1 MSLSSGVRLGVYEVL
16 AKLGEG
22 GMGEV
27 YRARDTRLK
36 RDVAI
41 KVLPEQF
48 ARDPDRLTRFER
60 EAELLAILNHPNIAS
75 VYGFEEA
82 PSASGIVLELVEGP
96 TLADRIGKG
105 AVPVEEAL
113 SIARQVADAL
123 ESAHQKGIV
132 HRDLKPANIKFTAGG
147 QVKVLDFG
155 LAKAMESATASV
167 VGASI
172 SPTMVSP
179 ATQAG
184 IILGTAAYMSPE
196 QARGKAVDQRADIWA
211 FGCVL
216 FEMLTGRS
224 PFGTGETVSDSIAAI
239 LTREPDWNSLPPD
252 TPPSVQ
258 RLLRRCIQKDV
269 ERRLHHIG
277 DARLELDDAAGG
289 DSGAEPPRPSD
300 RPVWQA
306 MLPWA
311 IAAVCVVAAVV
322 TIGWFGRNRTVPHAP
337 LVRLELALPPNLE
350 LYMAG
355 RTMALSPDGSQ
366 LAFIGTLSGARNIY
380 LRRLDQFEATP
391 LRGTDGASTLF
402 YSADGTSIGFVT
414 SSGILKTISLV
425 DGVIATEVDGAGF
438 LTGGAWGADDSMI
451 FPRGATLWRR
461 LRKGPAAKQV
471 TTLDAARGDVRHAW
485 PAVLPG
491 SRTLLFA
498 VASNQGSRI
507 DSIDLST
514 NERHT
519 VVQSGTL
526 PMYTSS
532 GYLVYFRDG
541 RMFAAPFDA
550 TKAVVTGPAVPLL
563 DSIPVLTAE
572 VPLIDISLSGTV
584 MYSSTT
590 EFSSLV
596 WVSRK
601 GAEEVLNSDRR
612 SYANPRMSPD
622 GQRIMVQ
629 AGDLWVQDLVRG
641 SFSRL
646 TTGTVLTNGFPIW
659 LRDGRVMYRSPT
671 GLRVQGTRG
680 PGDSMQLIPGTTEID
695 YPGAVAADADTL
707 VFLRST
713 EETSFNI
720 MSVSLRDPAKLKSV
734 LQTPAYEGGARLSPD
749 GQWLTYV
756 SNETGRNEIYIT
768 PFPGPGDRT
777 PVSIAGGTQAVW
789 NADGTEI
796 FYRVDDKMMVVRVTT
811 SPTLKLSSPE
821 TLFDGR
827 YAYGAGVTI
836 PNFDV
841 SRDGRRF
848 VMVKPESGAG
858 RLNVVL
864 NWFANRPT
872 EP

>member
-1 MSLSSGVRLGVYEVL
+1 
-16 AKLGEG
+16 
-22 GMGEV
+22 
-27 YRARDTRLK
+27 
-36 RDVAI
+36 
-41 KVLPEQF
+41 
-48 ARDPDRLTRFER
+48 
-60 EAELLAILNHPNIAS
+60 
-75 VYGFEEA
+75 
-82 PSASGIVLELVEGP
+82 
-96 TLADRIGKG
+96 
-105 AVPVEEAL
+105 
-113 SIARQVADAL
+113 
-123 ESAHQKGIV
+123 
-132 HRDLKPANIKFTAGG
+132 
-147 QVKVLDFG
+147 
-155 LAKAMESATASV
+155 
-167 VGASI
+167 
-172 SPTMVSP
+172 
-179 ATQAG
+179 
-184 IILGTAAYMSPE
+184 
-196 QARGKAVDQRADIWA
+196 
-211 FGCVL
+211 
-216 FEMLTGRS
+216 
-224 PFGTGETVSDSIAAI
+224 
-239 LTREPDWNSLPPD
+239 
-252 TPPSVQ
+252 
-258 RLLRRCIQKDV
+258 
-269 ERRLHHIG
+269 
-277 DARLELDDAAGG
+277 
-289 DSGAEPPRPSD
+289 
-300 RPVWQA
+300 
-306 MLPWA
+306 
-311 IAAVCVVAAVV
+311 
-322 TIGWFGRNRTVPHAP
+322 
-337 LVRLELALPPNLE
+337 
-350 LYMAG
+350 
-355 RTMALSPDGSQ
+355 
-366 LAFIGTLSGARNIY
+366 
-380 LRRLDQFEATP
+380 
-391 LRGTDGASTLF
+391 
-402 YSADGTSIGFVT
+402 
-414 SSGILKTISLV
+414 
-425 DGVIATEVDGAGF
+425 
-438 LTGGAWGADDSMI
+438 
-451 FPRGATLWRR
+451 
-461 LRKGPAAKQV
+461 
-471 TTLDAARGDVRHAW
+471 
-485 PAVLPG
+485 
-491 SRTLLFA
+491 
-498 VASNQGSRI
+498 
-507 DSIDLST
+507 
-514 NERHT
+514 
-519 VVQSGTL
+519 
-526 PMYTSS
+526 
-532 GYLVYFRDG
+532 
-541 RMFAAPFDA
+541 MFAAPFDA

-720 MSVSLRDPAKLKSV
+720 MSLSLRAPAKLKSV

>member
-1 MSLSSGVRLGVYEVL
+1 
-16 AKLGEG
+16 
-22 GMGEV
+22 
-27 YRARDTRLK
+27 
-36 RDVAI
+36 
-41 KVLPEQF
+41 
-48 ARDPDRLTRFER
+48 
-60 EAELLAILNHPNIAS
+60 
-75 VYGFEEA
+75 
-82 PSASGIVLELVEGP
+82 
-96 TLADRIGKG
+96 
-105 AVPVEEAL
+105 
-113 SIARQVADAL
+113 
-123 ESAHQKGIV
+123 
-132 HRDLKPANIKFTAGG
+132 
-147 QVKVLDFG
+147 
-155 LAKAMESATASV
+155 
-167 VGASI
+167 
-172 SPTMVSP
+172 
-179 ATQAG
+179 
-184 IILGTAAYMSPE
+184 
-196 QARGKAVDQRADIWA
+196 
-211 FGCVL
+211 
-216 FEMLTGRS
+216 
-224 PFGTGETVSDSIAAI
+224 
-239 LTREPDWNSLPPD
+239 
-252 TPPSVQ
+252 
-258 RLLRRCIQKDV
+258 
-269 ERRLHHIG
+269 
-277 DARLELDDAAGG
+277 
-289 DSGAEPPRPSD
+289 
-300 RPVWQA
+300 
-306 MLPWA
+306 
-311 IAAVCVVAAVV
+311 
-322 TIGWFGRNRTVPHAP
+322 
-337 LVRLELALPPNLE
+337 
-350 LYMAG
+350 
-355 RTMALSPDGSQ
+355 MALSPDGSQ